1 MRMLDI
7 SRLFEAMHKAI
18 QFHKRRQNMF
28 KNACIIGA
36 AILLGSA
43 SVTTFARAGGGGG
56 THFGGASSQHISSEG
71 MKNTNGANAADR
83 DKGLQRSADRANQ
96 KGLTH
101 KKTNKGKAHTLKAA
115 Q

>member
-1 MRMLDI
+1 MLDI

-18 QFHKRRQNMF
+18 QFYKRGKNMF

-36 AILLGSA
+36 AILLTSA
-43 SVTTFARAGGGGG
+43 SVTTFARGGGGGGGG

-101 KKTNKGKAHTLKAA
+101 KKTNKGKAHTLKAT

>member
-1 MRMLDI
+1 MLDI

-18 QFHKRRQNMF
+18 QFHKRGKNMF

-36 AILLGSA
+36 AILLTSA
-43 SVTTFARAGGGGG
+43 SVTTFARGGGGGG
-56 THFGGASSQHISSEG
+56 THSGGTSSQHISSEG

-101 KKTNKGKAHTLKAA
+101 KKTNKGKAHTLKAK